1 MRVVRRIGGILS
13 WVLAAVG
20 VLAGAVWIATTAG
33 LVQPLIVVSGSMN
46 PGIQVGDLLV
56 AVPVAVEEVRVGEI
70 VSLPN
75 PQTGTLVTHRVLD
88 VARNGDGYAITMQ
101 GDANEAVDP
110 LPYFVAADASVW
122 HPALTLPGV
131 GVVVDRIARPSVAIP
146 LLVTVAAL
154 MLFAALPGGPRRS
167 EAEPEAGAEPDSGTS
182 MPETSMPESSPPG
195 APPPGDEAHRSE
207 EVRT

>member
-13 WVLAAVG
+13 WVLAVVG

-33 LVQPLIVVSGSMN
+33 LVQPLIVVSGSME
-46 PGIQVGDLLV
+46 PRIGVGDLLV
-56 AVPVAVEEVRVGEI
+56 AVPVAVEEVRTGEI

-75 PQTGTLVTHRVLD
+75 PQTGTLVTHRVLEST
-88 VARNGDGYAITMQ
+88 RNGDGYAITMQ
-101 GDANEAVDP
+101 GDANDAVDP
-110 LPYFVAADASVW
+110 LPYLVAADARVW

-154 MLFAALPGGPRRS
+154 MLFAALPGGPRR
-167 EAEPEAGAEPDSGTS
+167 
-182 MPETSMPESSPPG
+182 PESVPASVPEP
-195 APPPGDEAHRSE
+195 PPPGDEAQKSE